1 MERTVVYF
9 DVLFCYNF
17 VMNLLLLF
25 LTSYARGGK
34 FSFGRGILG
43 SIIGSLYFCLLCV
56 GSYRFL
62 EHLMFQILV
71 AAFMIFITFSVR
83 RFAEFL
89 RLFLLYYLLS
99 FTLAGGIRFSAS
111 FFSENA
117 NRVTLCAVAIGS
129 FLLVVCG
136 RFYLATIRQKGSEQ
150 KKTICL
156 SYGEKTI
163 RLETFLDTGNRLR
176 DPLEHSGVIVVN
188 SELLKPLFDIH
199 SPEHV
204 KNFRVIPCRTI
215 TENEGILYAFKPD
228 RITCDNRP
236 VKAVVAWSDVFCHE
250 GYDAICNPAVVMS
263 N

>member
-9 DVLFCYNF
+9 DVLFCYNA

-34 FSFGRGILG
+34 FSLGRGLLG
-43 SIIGSLYFCLLCV
+43 SIIGSFYFCLLCV
-56 GSYRFL
+56 SSYRFL
-62 EHLMFQILV
+62 EHMMFQLLV

-83 RFAEFL
+83 KFAEFL

-117 NRVTLCAVAIGS
+117 NRVTVITVVIGS

-136 RFYLATIRQKGSEQ
+136 RFYLATIRQRGAEQ

-156 SYGEKTI
+156 SYRDKTI
-163 RLETFLDTGNRLR
+163 RLETFLDTGNRLK

-188 SELLKPLFDIH
+188 SELLKPFFDVH
-199 SPEHV
+199 TPENV
-204 KNFRVIPCRTI
+204 RNLRVIPCRTV

-236 VKAVVAWSDVFCHE
+236 LKAVVAWSDVFCHE
-250 GYDAICNPAVVMS
+250 GYDAICNPAVVMPD
-263 N
+263 